1 MNAAARVVSGTRKFA
16 RGLTQLRHP
25 EVHWLD
31 IPVCIHY
38 KLGVTVR
45 RFSLKQGAPLPDGLL

>member
-1 MNAAARVVSGTRKFA
+1 MNAAARAVSGTRKFD

-25 EVHWLD
+25 ELHWLD
-31 IPVCIHY
+31 IPVCIQY

-45 RFSLKQGAPLPDGLL
+45 RCSLKQGAPAPDGLL